1 MVLFRFPPGL
11 TQFVEFRLQRVIAP
25 PKRVVGGAFPAQ
37 FVVFGLLPRDELGQF
52 VGVFVLLL
60 VGVVVGG
67 GGVVAEIDGG
77 GGESLLVLFS
87 ARMRYFF
94 VG

>member
-11 TQFVEFRLQRVIAP
+11 TQFVEFRLQRVVAP
-25 PKRVVGGAFPAQ
+25 PKRSVGGAFPAQ

-60 VGVVVGG
+60 VGVVVG
-67 GGVVAEIDGG
+67 VVAEIDGG
-77 GGESLLVLFS
+77 GGGSLLVLFS